1 MNKALIVA
9 KWEFIEKVKSKAFV
23 ISLFLTPLLIIFFSV
38 APTLLM
44 QSENDETLVIG
55 ILDFTNEYF
64 EQVRNDLESIKLSNG
79 TPAYLV
85 QSLKVE
91 GLSKDSLLIQAD
103 SKVLS
108 KKIEGYLF
116 IDKSESDSL
125 IVNFRSKSVVN
136 FKLLSVLEKSV
147 NDIFLINQ
155 LTKEN
160 LDVRV
165 LSFIKNKIEINPIK
179 IKKLGEEGESEFL
192 TTFFS
197 SMIFILLLMMI
208 IIYSGQM
215 LVRSLLE
222 EKSNRLIEILVSSC
236 TSNQLLVGKILGLGF
251 LGLAQIFVWI
261 LFGIAA
267 VGSAIVSIS
276 TFENLPII
284 LFYFLLGYLFY
295 TSLFVG
301 IGSIVSTE
309 QEAQQITSYLSIIL
323 VLPIIFL
330 LSAMQNP
337 DSAIVNVLTYIPFT
351 LPSIMIMKANLLE
364 IPITEHLIAIAIMF
378 VSTAVVVYLSGKI
391 FRIGILSYGKMPTLK
406 ELKSWLKE

>member
-9 KWEFIEKVKSKAFV
+9 KWEFVEKVKSKAFV

-44 QSENDETLVIG
+44 QSEETETTVIG
-55 ILDFTNEYF
+55 VLDFTQEYF
-64 EQVRNDLESIKLSNG
+64 ENLSSDLEAQMLNNN

-85 QSLKVE
+85 RNLYTDN
-91 GLSKDSLLIQAD
+91 LPKDSTIVKADLL
-103 SKVLS
+103 VLN
-108 KKIEGYLF
+108 KKIDGYL
-116 IDKSESDSL
+116 IIERSNSDSL
-125 IVNFRSKSVVN
+125 IFNYRSKSVGN
-136 FKLLSVLEKSV
+136 FKLISLLEKSV
-147 NDIFLINQ
+147 NNIFMHQILASRNVDNSVIELLKNRIN
-155 LTKEN
+155 
-160 LDVRV
+160 
-165 LSFIKNKIEINPIK
+165 INPVK
-179 IKKLGEEGESEFL
+179 IKQAGEEGESEFL

-197 SMIFILLLMMI
+197 SMIFILLLMMM

-236 TSNQLLVGKILGLGF
+236 TPNELLLGKILGLSF
-251 LGLAQIFVWI
+251 LGLAQIFVWV
-261 LFGIAA
+261 LMGIAA
-267 VGSAIVSIS
+267 VGSSLVSYS
-276 TFENLPII
+276 SFENLPII

-337 DSAIVNVLTYIPFT
+337 DSTMVNVFTYVPFT

-364 IPITEHLIAIAIMF
+364 ISFLEHLIATIIMF
-378 VSTAVVVYLSGKI
+378 VSTAIIVFLSGKI
-391 FRIGILSYGKMPTLK
+391 FRIGILSYGKMPSLK

>member
-1 MNKALIVA
+1 MNKTLLVA

-23 ISLFLTPLLIIFFSV
+23 ISLFLTPLLIILFSV

-44 QSENDETLVIG
+44 QSEESETTVIG
-55 ILDFTNEYF
+55 ILDFTKEYY
-64 EQVRNDLESIKLSNG
+64 EQLSSDLESHKLKNN

-85 QSLKVE
+85 RNLFSDELK
-91 GLSKDSLLIQAD
+91 KDSLIIKSDIL
-103 SKVLS
+103 VLN
-108 KKIEGYLF
+108 KKIDGYL
-116 IDKSESDSL
+116 IIEKSSSDSL
-125 IVNFRSKSVVN
+125 ITNYRSKSVGN
-136 FKLLSVLEKSV
+136 FKLISILENSINNIYLKQTLASRNIDVSVL
-147 NDIFLINQ
+147 
-155 LTKEN
+155 N
-160 LDVRV
+160 L
-165 LSFIKNKIEINPIK
+165 FNNKININSVK
-179 IKKLGEEGESEFL
+179 IKQAGEDGESEFL

-197 SMIFILLLMMI
+197 SMIFILLLMMM

-236 TSNQLLVGKILGLGF
+236 SANELLLGKILGLSL
-251 LGLAQIFVWI
+251 LGLAQILVWVLI
-261 LFGIAA
+261 GVAA
-267 VGSAIVSIS
+267 VGSALVSYS
-276 TFENLPII
+276 SFENLPII

-337 DSAIVNVLTYIPFT
+337 ESTIVNVLKYVPFT
-351 LPSIMIMKANLLE
+351 LPSIMIMKSNLME
-364 IPITEHLIAIAIMF
+364 IPLLEHLIAITIMF
-378 VSTAVVVYLSGKI
+378 ISTTIIVFLSGKI

>member
-1 MNKALIVA
+1 MNKTLLVA

-23 ISLFLTPLLIIFFSV
+23 VSLFLTPLLIILFSV

-44 QSENDETLVIG
+44 QSEESETTVIG
-55 ILDFTNEYF
+55 ILDFTQEYYK
-64 EQVRNDLESIKLSNG
+64 QLSSDLESHKLKNN

-85 QSLKVE
+85 RNLYSNELT
-91 GLSKDSLLIQAD
+91 KDSMIIRSD
-103 SKVLS
+103 IMVLN
-108 KKIEGYLF
+108 KKIDGYL
-116 IDKSESDSL
+116 IIEKSNSDSL
-125 IVNFRSKSVVN
+125 ITNYRSKSVGN
-136 FKLLSVLEKSV
+136 FKLISILESSINNIYLKEALASRNIDVSVLGLFNNKVNINSV
-147 NDIFLINQ
+147 
-155 LTKEN
+155 
-160 LDVRV
+160 
-165 LSFIKNKIEINPIK
+165 K
-179 IKKLGEEGESEFL
+179 IKQAGEEGESEFL

-197 SMIFILLLMMI
+197 SMIFILLLMMM

-236 TSNQLLVGKILGLGF
+236 SSNELLLGKILGLSF
-251 LGLAQIFVWI
+251 LGLAQILVWVLI
-261 LFGIAA
+261 GIAA
-267 VGSAIVSIS
+267 VGSALVSYNA
-276 TFENLPII
+276 FENLPII

-337 DSAIVNVLTYIPFT
+337 ESTIVNILTYVPFT
-351 LPSIMIMKANLLE
+351 LPSIMIMKSNLME
-364 IPITEHLIAIAIMF
+364 IPLFEHLIAIVIMF
-378 VSTAVVVYLSGKI
+378 ISTTIIVFLSGKI
-391 FRIGILSYGKMPTLK
+391 FRIGILSYGKMPSLK
-406 ELKSWLKE
+406 ELKSWLKD

>member
-9 KWEFIEKVKSKAFV
+9 KWEFVEKVKSKAFV

-44 QSENDETLVIG
+44 HSEETETTVIG
-55 ILDFTNEYF
+55 VLDFTQEYF
-64 EQVRNDLESIKLSNG
+64 ENLSSDLEAQMLNNN

-85 QSLKVE
+85 RNLYTDN
-91 GLSKDSLLIQAD
+91 LPKDSIIVKADLL
-103 SKVLS
+103 VLN
-108 KKIEGYLF
+108 KKIDGYL
-116 IDKSESDSL
+116 IIERSNSDSL
-125 IVNFRSKSVVN
+125 IFNYRSKSVGN
-136 FKLLSVLEKSV
+136 FKLISLLEKSV
-147 NDIFLINQ
+147 NNIFMHQILASRNVDNSVIELLKNRIN
-155 LTKEN
+155 
-160 LDVRV
+160 
-165 LSFIKNKIEINPIK
+165 INSVK
-179 IKKLGEEGESEFL
+179 IKQAGEEGESEFL

-197 SMIFILLLMMI
+197 SMIFILLLMMM

-236 TSNQLLVGKILGLGF
+236 TPNELLLGKILGLSF
-251 LGLAQIFVWI
+251 LGLAQIFVWV
-261 LFGIAA
+261 LMGIAA
-267 VGSAIVSIS
+267 VGSTLVSYS
-276 TFENLPII
+276 SFENLPII

-337 DSAIVNVLTYIPFT
+337 DSTMVNVFTYVPFT

-364 IPITEHLIAIAIMF
+364 ISFLEHLIATIIMF
-378 VSTAVVVYLSGKI
+378 VSTAIIVFLSGKI
-391 FRIGILSYGKMPTLK
+391 FRIGILSYGKMPSLK
-406 ELKSWLKE
+406 ELKSWIKE

>member
-236 TSNQLLVGKILGLGF
+236 TSNQLLVGKILGLGL

>member
-1 MNKALIVA
+1 MKKALIVA

-44 QSENDETLVIG
+44 QSEESETTVIG
-55 ILDFTNEYF
+55 VLDFTNNYF
-64 EQVRNDLESIKLSNG
+64 EQLSSDLESQKLKNN

-85 QSLKVE
+85 RNLFTDK
-91 GLSKDSLLIQAD
+91 LAKDSVIVNSDLL
-103 SKVLS
+103 VLN
-108 KKIEGYLF
+108 KKIDGYL
-116 IDKSESDSL
+116 IIEKTNSDSL
-125 IVNFRSKSVVN
+125 IFNYRSKSVGN
-136 FKLLSVLEKSV
+136 FKLTSILEKSINNIYMKQTLASRNIDTSV
-147 NDIFLINQ
+147 IDLLKNRIDINS
-155 LTKEN
+155 
-160 LDVRV
+160 V
-165 LSFIKNKIEINPIK
+165 K
-179 IKKLGEEGESEFL
+179 IKQPGEEGESEFL

-197 SMIFILLLMMI
+197 SMIFILLLMMM

-236 TSNQLLVGKILGLGF
+236 SPNELLLGKILGLSF
-251 LGLAQIFVWI
+251 LGLAQIFVWVLI
-261 LFGIAA
+261 GIAA
-267 VGSAIVSIS
+267 VGSAIVSYS
-276 TFENLPII
+276 SFANLPIV

-323 VLPIIFL
+323 VLPIVFL

-337 DSAIVNVLTYIPFT
+337 DSTLVGFFTYVPFT
-351 LPSIMIMKANLLE
+351 LPSVMIMKANLLE
-364 IPITEHLIAIAIMF
+364 ISFLEHLIATLIMF
-378 VSTAVVVYLSGKI
+378 ISTTIVVFLSGKI
-391 FRIGILSYGKMPTLK
+391 FRIGILSYGKMPSLK
-406 ELKSWLKE
+406 ELKFWLKE